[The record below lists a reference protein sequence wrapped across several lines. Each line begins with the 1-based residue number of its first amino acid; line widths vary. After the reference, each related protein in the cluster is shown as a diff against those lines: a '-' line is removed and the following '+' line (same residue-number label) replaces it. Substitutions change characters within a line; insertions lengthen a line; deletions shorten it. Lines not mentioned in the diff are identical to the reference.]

1 MRRLTKIVLVIA
13 LLACGAAAV
22 RHALAQ
28 HGGEATV
35 ARSAF
40 APASDNRPHAEI
52 RITAG
57 EGSFVLKNL
66 TLARVNGSTVLKG
79 NVVNKTKHKREQVSF
94 EVRAYDSNGRIL
106 KGLESKTVFAAHE
119 LKANAQAPINH
130 GYGVWLQGVSLD
142 EVARIEV
149 SEINE
154 QADIPIMARIIPLAG
169 HALDTMRYSEIEE

>member
-1 MRRLTKIVLVIA
+1 MRRLTKIVLVLT
-13 LLACGAAAV
+13 LLACGAMGV

-28 HGGEATV
+28 RGGEATV

-40 APASDNRPHAEI
+40 APASNNRPHAEI
-52 RITAG
+52 RVNAD

-94 EVRAYDSNGRIL
+94 EIRAYDSNGRVL

-119 LKANAQAPINH
+119 LKANSQTPINH

-142 EVARIEV
+142 DVARIEV
-149 SEINE
+149 SEIGE
-154 QADIPIMARIIPLAG
+154 QADIPIMARIVPLAS
-169 HALDTMRYSEIEE
+169 HALDVKRYAETEE